1 MRRILPILLLGS
13 LFACTSTK
21 TTVDTA
27 ATATPTAA
35 AAPSQLATHVEE
47 VRKQFAPDK
56 RTVLF
61 DVKAKENGVLVGE
74 TIVPEA
80 KAALLSKLNAAG
92 LSYTDSIQVLPE
104 AQLEGKNYA
113 VVTLSVANLR
123 SQPKHP
129 AELATQAMMG
139 TPLKVWKAQ
148 DGWYLVQTPDHYL
161 AWVDRAGVKLMTKAE
176 IDAWQKGE
184 KLIYTNPY
192 GFAFDSKDKQGAT
205 VSDLVYGDVM
215 VVKGKSKDFYEVSF
229 PDGRSGFIATSE
241 AAPYKEWITS
251 RQPNEKNLV
260 ATSKR
265 LMGLPYLWG
274 GTSFKGVDC
283 SGFTKTV
290 YFMNGIVLPRDA
302 SQQVNVGELIDTDK
316 NWDNLKPG
324 DLLFFGVPAKDGK
337 PERIVHVGMWIG
349 GDKEFIHSAGRVKIS
364 SMNPSSPNWD
374 EFENNR
380 YLRTKRPTPGPELL
394 DLRASSIYE

>member
-1 MRRILPILLLGS
+1 MKNGLSILLLGT
-13 LFACTSTK
+13 LLACTTTK
-21 TTVDTA
+21 NTVE
-27 ATATPTAA
+27 TATTSTP
-35 AAPSQLATHVEE
+35 APSPLTTHVEA

-61 DVKAKENGVLVGE
+61 DVTAKENSVLTGE
-74 TIVPEA
+74 TILPEA
-80 KAALLSKLNAAG
+80 KAALLSKLQAAN
-92 LSYTDSIQVLPE
+92 LAYTDSITVLPE
-104 AQLEGKNYA
+104 AELEGNHYA
-113 VVTLSVANLR
+113 VVRLSVANLR

-129 AELATQAMMG
+129 AELATQATMG
-139 TPLKVWKAQ
+139 TPLKVWKKEN
-148 DGWYLVQTPDHYL
+148 GWYLVQTPDNYL
-161 AWVDRAGVKLMTKAE
+161 AWVDAAGIQLMTKNE
-176 IDAWQKGE
+176 LDTWQKGE

-192 GFAFDSKDKQGAT
+192 GFALSNTDKQGAT

-215 VVKGKSKDFYEVSF
+215 VLKGKTKDYFEVSL
-229 PDGRSGFIATSE
+229 PDERVGYIPSSE
-241 AAPYKEWITS
+241 AIPYKEWITS
-251 RQPNEKNLV
+251 RQPTGENLV
-260 ATSKR
+260 QTSKR

-302 SQQVNVGELIDTDK
+302 SQQVHVGELVDTDK
-316 NWDNLKPG
+316 NWDKLRPG

-349 GDKEFIHSAGRVKIS
+349 GDKEFIHSAGLVRIS
-364 SMNPSSPNWD
+364 SMNPNAANYD
-374 EFENNR
+374 DYENNR
-380 YLRTKRPTPGPELL
+380 YLRTKRPAPGPNML